1 MLLLA
6 DCKFNLAKTYANLDG
21 LNNSSNAENFFNDSI
36 ELFEK
41 VFNGSLNAKILNSKE
56 ELVKFYLKQDR
67 YEVMSNAKIFTQFDV
82 VNQVSIV
89 SRIASLYWTV

>member
-6 DCKFNLAKTYANLDG
+6 DCKFNLAKTYANLGD
-21 LNNSSNAENFFNDSI
+21 LNSAFNAENFFNDSI

-41 VFNGSLNAKILNSKE
+41 VFNGSLNAKVLNSKE

-67 YEVMSNAKIFTQFDV
+67 YEVITNTKI
-82 VNQVSIV
+82 
-89 SRIASLYWTV
+89 